1 MAYIP
6 CAPGTKRLLCD
17 LRDPKE
23 AFRYLPEPWKI
34 IIKCKS
40 NLPDFSISMSKSLL
54 KNVYHKVLRG
64 VAKNLNFL
72 WSPSLSL
79 FRDSV

>member
-40 NLPDFSISMSKSLL
+40 NLPDFSISMSKSVL

-64 VAKNLNFL
+64 VAKNFL